1 MRFALFWWII
11 AVPVLAQQPA
21 VDTTQKA
28 LPVPVRDTV
37 VTKTTPTAAVA
48 EEVAEPYDSTAYR
61 LKTGDRLRI
70 RNLNALEIIYP
81 QSAGTSVG
89 GTSLVSQTAATAPPY
104 EISIDARGQITLPQI
119 GRVKVAGL
127 SRQEATRE
135 IERRYSDYIT
145 NPIFEVDIINLR
157 FKVLGAV
164 IKQGVFTLENE
175 KMSLGEVIAMAG
187 GVDFAIADKTIK
199 LIRAK
204 SSTQEEIS
212 LDVRNLNDPKVANVP
227 VYDGDYIFIPP
238 SKGTLRSVKNQRIS
252 AVLQPIA
259 LTLNAVA
266 IIFGIYFT
274 YRQNRS
280 Q

>member
-1 MRFALFWWII
+1 MRFIFFWLI
-11 AVPVLAQQPA
+11 ATLPALAQQ
-21 VDTTQKA
+21 VLT
-28 LPVPVRDTV
+28 
-37 VTKTTPTAAVA
+37 
-48 EEVAEPYDSTAYR
+48 DSTHYEEDSTVYR
-61 LKTGDRLRI
+61 LKSGDRVRI

-89 GTSLVSQTAATAPPY
+89 GTSLVSQGTTVAPPY
-104 EISIDARGQITLPQI
+104 ETLVDAHGQIVLPQI

-127 SRQEATRE
+127 SRQEATHE
-135 IERRYSDYIT
+135 IEKRYRDYIT
-145 NPIFEVDIINLR
+145 NPIFELEIVNLR

-164 IKQGVFTLENE
+164 IKQGVFSLENE
-175 KMSLGEVIAMAG
+175 RMSLGEVIAMAG

-204 SSTQEEIS
+204 SSIQEEIS
-212 LDVRNLNDPKVANVP
+212 LDVRNLSDPSVANIP

-238 SKGTLRSVKNQRIS
+238 SKGTIRNVKNQRLS
-252 AVLQPIA
+252 AILQPVA

-274 YRQNRS
+274 YRQNK
-280 Q
+280 